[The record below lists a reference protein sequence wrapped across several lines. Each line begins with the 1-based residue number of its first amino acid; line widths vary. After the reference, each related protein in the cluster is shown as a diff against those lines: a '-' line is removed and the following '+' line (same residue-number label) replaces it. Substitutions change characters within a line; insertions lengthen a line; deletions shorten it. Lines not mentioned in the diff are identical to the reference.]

1 MSETQRN
8 HIKIN
13 NNKHIE
19 RINVKIYGS
28 FVTYS
33 TTIKYNRLG
42 FFFLFRLIQSNTHV
56 HINLS
61 FLLEQVCYVVIS

>member
-19 RINVKIYGS
+19 RINVKIYGN
-28 FVTYS
+28 FLTYS
-33 TTIKYNRLG
+33 TTIQYNNLV
-42 FFFLFRLIQSNTHV
+42 THMYN
-56 HINLS
+56 INLS
-61 FLLEQVCYVVIS
+61 YLLEQVCYVVIS

>member
-19 RINVKIYGS
+19 RINVKIYGN
-28 FVTYS
+28 FLTYS
-33 TTIKYNRLG
+33 TTIQYNSLG
-42 FFFLFRLIQSNTHV
+42 VFF
-56 HINLS
+56 
-61 FLLEQVCYVVIS
+61 ISTDSK

>member
-19 RINVKIYGS
+19 RIHVKIYGN
-28 FVTYS
+28 FLTYS
-33 TTIKYNRLG
+33 TTVQYNSLG
-42 FFFLFRLIQSNTHV
+42 FFLFRLIQSNTHV
-56 HINLS
+56 QYQFIIFTRTGVLCRN
-61 FLLEQVCYVVIS
+61 